1 VEVLRAVVALGAAS
15 TLAAAPAH
23 ADPDDI
29 ITRPLVL
36 ERDGLELRL
45 TAAVNLQQRR
55 IGRPVSLAPD
65 AWWGVSPR
73 LTIGII
79 HSDASLDQ
87 VATSGS
93 FCVRQSVLST
103 CDHLYHGGGL
113 DVRYAALD
121 GNTAVVPRVRAILR
135 DTDPMK
141 PAVTLGAMVRW
152 THGRF
157 AIASDPYLRL
167 PLANAAL
174 GNRSAIMLPVWLA
187 VQPADGWRIALRTG
201 FDADLVILRDGGHIT
216 IAVDATARVTREVDV
231 DLEVGW
237 GSLLGPQHD
246 ARHATV
252 TLGAAWRP

>member
-1 VEVLRAVVALGAAS
+1 MEVRALVALGAAGA
-15 TLAAAPAH
+15 LAAAPAH

-29 ITRPLVL
+29 IARPLTL
-36 ERDGLELRL
+36 AADGVELRL
-45 TAAVNLQQRR
+45 TAAINLQQRQL
-55 IGRPVSLAPD
+55 GRPVSLAPD

-93 FCVRQSVLST
+93 FCVRESVLST
-103 CDHLYHGGGL
+103 CDQLYHGSGI

-121 GNTAVVPRVRAILR
+121 GKFAVVPRARAVLR

-141 PAVTLGAMVRW
+141 PAITLGAMVRW
-152 THGRF
+152 SHGRF

-167 PLANAAL
+167 PLANAPL
-174 GNRSAIMLPVWLA
+174 GNRSAIVLPVWLA

-201 FDADLVILRDGGHIT
+201 FDADLVILRDGGHIAF
-216 IAVDATARVTREVDV
+216 AVDATARVTREIDA
-231 DLEVGW
+231 DLEAGW

-252 TLGAAWRP
+252 TLGAAWRR